1 MISRESLIKLLEQ
14 KEQVL
19 LINEISVDKLS
30 EMFGSDFAAMKGYSQ
45 NNPHH
50 CYDLLTHTL
59 RSVNNLDIFC
69 SNPKELPFLKVA
81 ALYHDVG
88 KPSVVKQKNG
98 RNVFYGH
105 AAKSAEILK
114 PILVQMG
121 FDFQEIERIMFYV
134 KHHDDF
140 ISFKLNDE
148 MPPKKNPYIK
158 LISPLEVKKQLSQ
171 TIKKCETSH
180 EYLPSKVDYINLLSL
195 CCADASAQSEMVIV
209 NGIDTDGR
217 DKKIRRMKAIQS
229 IIEKI
234 SF

>member
-59 RSVNNLDIFC
+59 RSVYNLDIFSSS
-69 SNPKELPFLKVA
+69 SNELPFLKVA

-88 KPSVVKQKNG
+88 KPSVVRRKDD

-105 AAKSAEILK
+105 AAKSAELLK

-121 FDFQEIERIMFYV
+121 FDSQENGRILFYV

-140 ISFKLNDE
+140 ISFKLRDE
-148 MPPKKNPYIK
+148 MPLNKNPYIK
-158 LISPLEVKKQLSQ
+158 LISPFEVKKQISQ
-171 TIKKCETSH
+171 TIKKCEMSQ
-180 EYLPSKVDYINLLSL
+180 EYLPSKVDFINLLSL
-195 CCADASAQSEMVIV
+195 CCADASAQSEIVVID
-209 NGIDTDGR
+209 GIDADGR
-217 DKKIRRMKAIQS
+217 DKKIKRMKTIQS
-229 IIEKI
+229 IIKKI